1 MKKQSKVFT
10 NLLTY
15 LKVFLSITFI
25 SYLVSVV
32 YIFIMMANH
41 DLPLEQRLKDSL
53 ITPILAVITGLM
65 VLGVN
70 L

>member
-1 MKKQSKVFT
+1 MKKKSNVFT

-32 YIFIMMANH
+32 YIFFMYTSR

-53 ITPILAVITGLM
+53 ITPILAVITGFM